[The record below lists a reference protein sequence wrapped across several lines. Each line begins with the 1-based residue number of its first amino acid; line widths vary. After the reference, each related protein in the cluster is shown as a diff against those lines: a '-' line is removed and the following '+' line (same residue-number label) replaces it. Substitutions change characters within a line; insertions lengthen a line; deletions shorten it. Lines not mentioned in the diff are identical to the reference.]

1 MPRIGMPELII
12 VLVIVVLI
20 FGVGRLG
27 KIGKDLGEGIREFR
41 GAIGSGKDEGES
53 SVEEEKTV
61 A

>member
-1 MPRIGMPELII
+1 MIPKIGMPELII

-27 KIGKDLGEGIREFR
+27 KMGRDLGEGIREFR
-41 GAIGSGKDEGES
+41 NALGTKGEDEQS
-53 SVEEEKTV
+53 AEEEET